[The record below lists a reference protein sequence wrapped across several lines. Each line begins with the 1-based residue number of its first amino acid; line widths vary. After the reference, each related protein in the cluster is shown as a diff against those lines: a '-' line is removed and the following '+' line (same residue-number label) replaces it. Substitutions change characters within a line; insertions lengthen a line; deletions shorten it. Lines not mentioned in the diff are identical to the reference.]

1 MCVACPR
8 RRAVRWC
15 LRTQRWR
22 CGDAVSETFELAHA
36 ALEMHGYKDTAS
48 WIDDVRPALRLLD
61 VKHEDGHYCALTFPG
76 SGEHVRMASLAKLAV
91 ALTYVVVGRRKMRS
105 SRSPATSVA
114 AAENSKPT
122 LEDLAF
128 VAAAVNMAPRCRASQ
143 PRPAAVATPPRMAFA
158 LVIRHRDASA
168 AGSSKRQARDEDDGE
183 GDTEAEREVKVL
195 RRELQIERRQNWI
208 SARLVEELKTN
219 AEEMTRDHD
228 HVLVSLAQAKA
239 RLELLGERDG

>member
-1 MCVACPR
+1 MNLSNLHC
-8 RRAVRWC
+8 
-15 LRTQRWR
+15 T
-22 CGDAVSETFELAHA
+22 

-48 WIDDVRPALRLLD
+48 WVDDVRPALRLLD

-91 ALTYVVVGRRKMRS
+91 ALTYVVVGRRKMLR

-114 AAENSKPT
+114 AADHSRPT
-122 LEDLAF
+122 LADLAF
-128 VAAAVNMAPRCRASQ
+128 VAAAVNTAPRCRASRF
-143 PRPAAVATPPRMAFA
+143 PVATPPRTAFA

-168 AGSSKRQARDEDDGE
+168 AGSSKRQARDEEDGE

-195 RRELQIERRQNWI
+195 RRELQIERRKNWI
-208 SARLVEELKTN
+208 SARLVEELKSD
-219 AEEMTRDHD
+219 AEELTRDHD
-228 HVLVSLAQAKA
+228 HALVSLAQAKA